1 MDKVRIYVVAG
12 PNQGK
17 TTIAHILRSALE
29 EHSFKRVSLVD
40 TKPSGEPKQP
50 IEQRVKAT
58 QERPVVIEVV
68 SVASSP
74 SAANAVPS
82 IVARNWLTVMKN
94 ARSQIATLGT
104 QTDAVNQAHLKELD
118 EAIEELQTLT
128 R

>member
-17 TTIAHILRSALE
+17 TTIAHILRNALE
-29 EHSFKRVSLVD
+29 EHNFKRVSLVD

-58 QERPVVIEVV
+58 QERPVTIEVV
-68 SVASSP
+68 SVAANKD
-74 SAANAVPS
+74 AANAVPA
-82 IVARNWLTVMKN
+82 IVARGWLLTLKN
-94 ARSQIATLGT
+94 IREELPTIGNSRA
-104 QTDAVNQAHLKELD
+104 ELD
-118 EAIEELQTLT
+118 QVIEELQTLT